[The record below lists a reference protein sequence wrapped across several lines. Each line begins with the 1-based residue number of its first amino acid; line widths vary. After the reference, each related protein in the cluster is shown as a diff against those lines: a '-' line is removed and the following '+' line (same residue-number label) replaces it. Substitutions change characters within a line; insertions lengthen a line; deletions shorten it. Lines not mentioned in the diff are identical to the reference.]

1 MKTHRCKG
9 SLEAKMS
16 IRYDG
21 GSSWWLYKPVH
32 DFDWDTYY
40 LNGITK
46 RFAYST
52 DNEGYIR
59 CHRIVGG
66 ITGSISDDK
75 YEANPSF
82 Y

>member
-1 MKTHRCKG
+1 MKTHRCQG

-16 IRYDG
+16 IRYGG

-46 RFAYST
+46 INFCPFC
-52 DNEGYIR
+52 GKKL
-59 CHRIVGG
+59 GG
-66 ITGSISDDK
+66 RNG
-75 YEANPSF
+75 
-82 Y
+82 

>member
-52 DNEGYIR
+52 DNE
-59 CHRIVGG
+59 
-66 ITGSISDDK
+66 
-75 YEANPSF
+75 
-82 Y
+82 